1 MVAECLIQRIIEW
14 IWKMCKRIKINDIRP
29 LYSILQLYMSFIS
42 FSPQEAYKKMYL
54 LSYVFFW
61 NYLNNLLYVSLRRTN
76 KFYRFSL
83 GSQLY
88 ETWIIHPY
96 RSFDKFSFLFS
107 YTRCAHSLAYLSIFL
122 SISVYLYVS
131 LTFRLTLTFRHML
144 ENPAKFWN
152 CFYSATYFIQIR
164 LSGRNHFQ
172 TLLCGAK

>member
-1 MVAECLIQRIIEW
+1 
-14 IWKMCKRIKINDIRP
+14 
-29 LYSILQLYMSFIS
+29 
-42 FSPQEAYKKMYL
+42 MYL

-131 LTFRLTLTFRHML
+131 LTFRLTLTLRHML

-172 TLLCGAK
+172 TLLWGQIKSNSRMRRIPVFSAKRPLLITSVRPSARSYFRMFWQL